1 MALNV
6 GIARIKV
13 MPWPVKREWWM
24 NDLAD
29 SDRFER
35 FLRDQHPD
43 LAPIV
48 AEAIIDAA
56 QVLEEHPKLGRP
68 IAGRHKYRQMV
79 LRVLNATYIFQYR
92 YDGARLV
99 MLRVFHSRER
109 R

>member
-1 MALNV
+1 
-6 GIARIKV
+6 
-13 MPWPVKREWWM
+13 VKLEWSV
-24 NDLAD
+24 DALAD
-29 SDRFER
+29 LDRFER
-35 FLRDQHPD
+35 FLYNQHPH

-68 IAGRHKYRQMV
+68 IAGRDEYRQMV
-79 LRVLNATYIFQYR
+79 LRVLNATYVFQYR

-99 MLRVFHSRER
+99 MLRVFHRRER

>member
-1 MALNV
+1 
-6 GIARIKV
+6 
-13 MPWPVKREWWM
+13 VKLEWSA
-24 NDLAD
+24 DSLAD
-29 SDRFER
+29 LDRFER
-35 FLRDQHPD
+35 FLRDQHPQ

-68 IAGRHKYRQMV
+68 IAGRDKYRQIV

-92 YDGARLV
+92 YVGARLV

-109 R
+109 RSSGRPWYVR